1 VRADLLDVASNA
13 GLGQPVIDDLA
24 AAFLDRRARDRDRSV
39 LSEASAPQPAAAPA
53 AATTPFLERGEL
65 SARPETPVTLMD
77 HRKDPRVP
85 TQQGDSMTT
94 AGEGSLSSYLD
105 YTGDGGMQGAASE
118 MVASLETTVAS
129 MTTQEYGE
137 RVTGPLQQAMGRA
150 DQGTGRRKPR
160 QVDRI
165 GERAGRLL
173 GRRAHRQQGIPAR
186 RIAPEIAP
194 PRMQFGDC
202 VMAERGHRT
211 HPDILVE
218 DRNIDGR
225 DEVGH

>member
-1 VRADLLDVASNA
+1 
-13 GLGQPVIDDLA
+13 
-24 AAFLDRRARDRDRSV
+24 
-39 LSEASAPQPAAAPA
+39 
-53 AATTPFLERGEL
+53 
-65 SARPETPVTLMD
+65 
-77 HRKDPRVP
+77 
-85 TQQGDSMTT
+85 
-94 AGEGSLSSYLD
+94 
-105 YTGDGGMQGAASE
+105 MQGAASE

-186 RIAPEIAP
+186 RIAPETKWATDSNVAIAAQLTAP
-194 PRMQFGDC
+194 PK
-202 VMAERGHRT
+202 A
-211 HPDILVE
+211 LAA
-218 DRNIDGR
+218 RNICGR
-225 DEVGH
+225 C

>member
-1 VRADLLDVASNA
+1 VVWGEQPESLWGAHEWISLPLGVRADLLDVASNA

-94 AGEGSLSSYLD
+94 AGRFAFQL
-105 YTGDGGMQGAASE
+105 
-118 MVASLETTVAS
+118 
-129 MTTQEYGE
+129 
-137 RVTGPLQQAMGRA
+137 
-150 DQGTGRRKPR
+150 PR
-160 QVDRI
+160 
-165 GERAGRLL
+165 L
-173 GRRAHRQQGIPAR
+173 HR
-186 RIAPEIAP
+186 
-194 PRMQFGDC
+194 
-202 VMAERGHRT
+202 
-211 HPDILVE
+211 
-218 DRNIDGR
+218 
-225 DEVGH
+225 